1 MDEEQHGNP
10 YRELSLLTGH
20 KQPVYRVETLDCS
33 RLGNR
38 NVVLGG
44 SGEGGE
50 KEGVRDDCCFCIII
64 DVVPRHS
71 GDAHSS
77 WLCETTLGSRNISL
91 VLIND
96 V

>member
-33 RLGNR
+33 RLGSR

-44 SGEGGE
+44 SGGGGGE
-50 KEGVRDDCCFCIII
+50 GRRKV
-64 DVVPRHS
+64 
-71 GDAHSS
+71 
-77 WLCETTLGSRNISL
+77 
-91 VLIND
+91 
-96 V
+96 